1 MTKQRYAAGL
11 AITVLLSGVLLSCDN
26 DSKPRDKAGDRSG
39 MTGADL
45 VNLTGMPIVKE
56 PITLHIFAGKSPT
69 SHPDWNQVR
78 IWQEYERMT
87 QIHTQFQ
94 MVPFDQ
100 LSSRRNLVLA
110 DGDYPDA
117 FMTSRLSSAD
127 LLRYGQQG
135 VFIRLNDLIDEYA
148 PNFKRLL
155 EKYPEIRKG
164 LTMADGNIYSFPSFY
179 DPDFMSMLIGY
190 PLWVK
195 ADWLDK
201 LGMEPPETTE
211 EFYQY
216 LKAVKETDLNGN
228 GKADEIPYGSVGTSA
243 LLNHLKGAWGL
254 GNRGMGHSRVDMD
267 PETNELRF
275 IPADPR
281 YKELLQYV
289 HKLYA
294 EGLLEKDIFT
304 VKSSALYANGT
315 RGVYGSLLVPSP
327 FTLMNQTG
335 YVGLPALE
343 GPHGD
348 RLYSHVKT
356 PLIHVG
362 AFVITDRNPYPEA
375 TVRWIDYF
383 FGDEG
388 SKMFFMG
395 IEGESYVETPDGE
408 VVYTDSILNNKS
420 GRTFEQELSKYVVW
434 LGGSYP
440 GFVTKKYFKGSESLP
455 ESIEA
460 AERVRPYVVKEI
472 WPPFTYTQEE
482 TERMSI
488 LSADIH
494 PYVDEMVAR
503 FINGSVSFNE
513 WDSYVST
520 LKQMGLDEYMR
531 IYRSGYERYMQ
542 GSK

>member
-78 IWQEYERMT
+78 IWQEYEKMT

-542 GSK
+542 SSK